1 MPIGIVTELLGIPV
15 FLLVLAACGEAG
27 MNKQTLAA
35 HAVAFRRGSRKIL
48 DGVDFGFGR
57 GELVSL
63 LGGNGAG
70 KTTLLRILL
79 GLLSPKSGMV
89 TLGGAPLASLGR
101 RGFAQ
106 KVAYV
111 PQAHVAP
118 FPYRARE
125 IVALGRAP
133 AVGLFGRSGAHD
145 AEVAEAA
152 LAMLRISHLAERDY
166 TTLSGGERQLVMI
179 ARALAQGAKLLVL
192 DEPMAGLDYG
202 HQLRLLSHLRR
213 LVDEGFGLLMT
224 THHPDQARLASTRIA
239 TLVEGRIACDG
250 RPEEALT
257 RETIR
262 RLYGVDPAIIFHE
275 IERSGIARQ
284 SFGLAENEH
293 VYVIKDHK
301 HVNPR
306 GLC

>member
-1 MPIGIVTELLGIPV
+1 
-15 FLLVLAACGEAG
+15 

-35 HAVAFRRGSRKIL
+35 HAVDFRRGSRKIL

-57 GELVSL
+57 AELVSL

-79 GLLSPKSGMV
+79 GLLAPHSGVV
-89 TLGGAPLASLGR
+89 TLDGVPLQQLGR
-101 RGFAQ
+101 RAYAQ
-106 KVAYV
+106 DVAYV
-111 PQAHVAP
+111 PQSHVAP

-133 AVGLFGRSGAHD
+133 AVGLFGRMGARD
-145 AEVAEAA
+145 AEAAEAA
-152 LAMLRISHLAERDY
+152 LAMLRIGHLAERDY

-202 HQLRLLSHLRR
+202 HQLRLLGHLQR
-213 LVDEGFGLLMT
+213 LVDEGFGVLMT

-239 TLVEGRIACDG
+239 ALVEGRIACDG
-250 RPEEALT
+250 PPGEVLT
-257 RETIR
+257 PHTIR
-262 RLYGVDPAIIFHE
+262 RLYGIDPMMILQS
-275 IERSGIARQ
+275 ERPG
-284 SFGLAENEH
+284 
-293 VYVIKDHK
+293 
-301 HVNPR
+301 
-306 GLC
+306 